1 MKNVLLRGVTT
12 IMNTSYFSVN
22 SSDTSNLNAVPNYVE
37 ILPVLDNN
45 GRVKSILRRKFS
57 IPSLTPIADPF
68 LIMAGGKGT
77 RLYPLTKDIP
87 KPLVSI
93 NNEPMIK
100 ILIEKAKAAGFG
112 KFIVSVNYLK
122 EQIIDYLGDG
132 EKFGVEISYLEEK
145 QPIGTAGSLGL
156 ISNHNF
162 ENIFI
167 TTISLQG
174 LIIERFMIGT
184 WAKSGMPRWL

>member
-1 MKNVLLRGVTT
+1 
-12 IMNTSYFSVN
+12 
-22 SSDTSNLNAVPNYVE
+22 
-37 ILPVLDNN
+37 
-45 GRVKSILRRKFS
+45 
-57 IPSLTPIADPF
+57 
-68 LIMAGGKGT
+68 
-77 RLYPLTKDIP
+77 
-87 KPLVSI
+87 
-93 NNEPMIK
+93 MIK

-145 QPIGTAGSLGL
+145 QPLGTAGSLGL

-167 TTISLQG
+167 
-174 LIIERFMIGT
+174 F
-184 WAKSGMPRWL
+184 